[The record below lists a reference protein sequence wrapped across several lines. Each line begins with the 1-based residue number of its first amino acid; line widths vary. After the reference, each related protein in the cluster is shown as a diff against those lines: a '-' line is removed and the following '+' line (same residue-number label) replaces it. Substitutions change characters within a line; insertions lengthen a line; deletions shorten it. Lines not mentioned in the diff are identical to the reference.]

1 MQTDQERVDP
11 DDLDFLEDFLLGD
24 AVSDEAMMLSE
35 LDGFLTAI
43 TIGPELILPSEWLPQ
58 IWRGEEPEF
67 ADTEEA
73 RRVMTAIMGRY
84 NEILTT
90 LAQAPLEL
98 EPILDYEMDG
108 TVFPDIWASGFLT
121 GVQLREAAW
130 EPIHASAHAP
140 AFGLI
145 TALAVP
151 ARMQELM
158 SDPDEIARIASA
170 LAEELPIMIGAIDA
184 FWKKRRGHGPTA
196 VRRPAKTGRNEPCP
210 CGSGRKYKK
219 CCGAN

>member
-24 AVSDEAMMLSE
+24 AVSDEAMLLSE

-43 TIGPELILPSEWLPQ
+43 TIGPELILPSEWLPG
-58 IWRGEEPEF
+58 IWREDEPQF
-67 ADTEEA
+67 ADIEEA
-73 RRVMTAIMGRY
+73 QRVMAAIMGRY

-98 EPILDYEMDG
+98 EPILDYEFDG

-130 EPIHASAHAP
+130 EPIYTSDHAP

-145 TALAVP
+145 AALALP
-151 ARMQELM
+151 ARLQELV
-158 SDPDEIARIASA
+158 SDPEDVARIASA
-170 LAEELPIMIGAIDA
+170 IAEELPITIAAIDK
-184 FWKKRRGHGPTA
+184 FWKSRRGYSSA
-196 VRRPAKTGRNEPCP
+196 NASRAAKTGRNERCP